1 MNGPLRVA
9 KNSITVFLVSL
20 SVCIHLPHVGRPP
33 PGKLDIEGLQAG
45 RITPED
51 LLKQSKKGQP
61 MMMFAGVRGD
71 PPDKARTERISS
83 RWVASLMNAHL
94 QADRYIV
101 ADDRVL
107 LVIKDGSQT
116 WDVKDYLI
124 TQTDCTTVSFE
135 QQTFNCAIPEGE
147 KEKDGSSDGKKES
160 SSSNKK
166 ESSKKSEL

>member
-1 MNGPLRVA
+1 MAQLSCIVPCLPL
-9 KNSITVFLVSL
+9 SL
-20 SVCIHLPHVGRPP
+20 CIYIFSMYIGRPP
-33 PGKLDIEGLQAG
+33 PGTLDIEGLQAG
-45 RITPED
+45 RINPED

-61 MMMFAGVRGD
+61 MMMFVGVRGD
-71 PPDKARTERISS
+71 PPDKAHTERISS

-135 QQTFNCAIPEGE
+135 QQTFNCASPEGG
-147 KEKDGSSDGKKES
+147 KEKDSPSSDS
-160 SSSNKK
+160 SSSKT
-166 ESSKKSEL
+166 SKKSEL

>member
-1 MNGPLRVA
+1 M
-9 KNSITVFLVSL
+9 
-20 SVCIHLPHVGRPP
+20 
-33 PGKLDIEGLQAG
+33 LDIDGLQAG
-45 RITPED
+45 RIKPED

-61 MMMFAGVRGD
+61 MMMFVGVRGD
-71 PPDKARTERISS
+71 PPDKARTEHISS
-83 RWVASLMNAHL
+83 RWVASLMNGHL

-135 QQTFNCAIPEGE
+135 QQTFNCASPEE
-147 KEKDGSSDGKKES
+147 DKEKGGSSDGMKDS
-160 SSSNKK
+160 SSSKQK
-166 ESSKKSEL
+166 ENYKKSEL